1 MMGDILIVD
10 DERDI
15 RELIS
20 DILEDEGFT
29 TRKAGTS
36 DEAMAEMNK
45 EPPSLMI
52 LDIWLKDSS
61 MDGIDILKSVKRDNP
76 DVPVI
81 IISGHGNIEI
91 AVAAIKQ
98 GAYDFIE
105 KPFNIDQL
113 MVVITRAMETS
124 RLRRENSE
132 LRRKDV
138 TTADMIGS
146 SPAFRTLKGNLDKVT
161 KSNGRVMLT
170 GPAGAGKEIAARYVH
185 ANSDRAEAPFVTV
198 NSASIEADRMEDV
211 LFGRESSGRGIE
223 PGLLEQAHGGV
234 IYFDEVADMPA
245 GTQSKILRVLT
256 EQQFQR
262 VGGGDKVRVDLR
274 VISSSTRN
282 LEAEV
287 EAGNFRQEL
296 FHRLNVV
303 PIAVP
308 SLAERREDIPELAG
322 HFIGAFNKTQGL
334 PLRELSDE
342 AVAMLQTMNWP
353 GNVRQLKNVIERVL
367 ILGADKGEITATE
380 IPGEQPSSGEDEG
393 RVVLSGSLA
402 TLPLREARE
411 LFEREYLLTQIN
423 RFGGNISR
431 TAGFVGMERSAL
443 HRKLKS
449 LNVVTSSRSGSR
461 FATVVEEDEDA
472 EEDA

>member
-1 MMGDILIVD
+1 MGDILVVD

-29 TRKAGTS
+29 TRKAGNS
-36 DEAMAEMNK
+36 EEAMAEMNR
-45 EPPSLMI
+45 EPPALMI
-52 LDIWLKDSS
+52 LDIWLKDSH
-61 MDGIDILKSVKRDNP
+61 MDGIDILKAVKRDNP

-124 RLRRENSE
+124 RLRRENNE

-138 TTADMIGS
+138 TSADMIGS
-146 SPAFRTLKGNLDKVT
+146 SPAFRVLTSQLDKVT
-161 KSNGRVMLT
+161 RSNGRVMLT
-170 GPAGAGKEIAARYVH
+170 GPAGSGKEIAARYIH
-185 ANSDRAEAPFVTV
+185 ANSDRSTGPFVTV
-198 NSASIEADRMEDV
+198 SSASIDSDRMEEV

-223 PGLLEQAHGGV
+223 PGLLEQAHGG
-234 IYFDEVADMPA
+234 IIFFDEVADMPA

-274 VISSSTRN
+274 VISSTTKN

-287 EAGNFRQEL
+287 DAENFRQEL
-296 FHRLNVV
+296 YHRLNVV
-303 PIAVP
+303 PIEVP
-308 SLAERREDIPELAG
+308 ALAERLEDIPELSE
-322 HFIGAFNKTQGL
+322 HFIAGFNKSQGL
-334 PLRELSDE
+334 PLRELTDD
-342 AVAMLQTMNWP
+342 AIAMLQTMNWP
-353 GNVRQLKNVIERVL
+353 SNVRQLKNVIERVL
-367 ILGADKGEITATE
+367 ILGGEGDTIAAAE
-380 IPGEQPSSGEDEG
+380 IPNEAKPAGEEDD
-393 RVVLSGSLA
+393 RVILSGSLA

-449 LNVVTSSRSGSR
+449 LNVVTSSRAGAR
-461 FATVVEEDEDA
+461 FATVAEDVNEEENA
-472 EEDA
+472 